1 MNLMKNNYVSP
12 QVSETR
18 LEVEQPVL
26 ASSTGMRGDY
36 THEQFWWDVDSDN
49 EFE

>member
-1 MNLMKNNYVSP
+1 MKNDYVSP
-12 QVSETR
+12 QVSEMG

-26 ASSTGMRGDY
+26 ASSAGMFGDY
-36 THEQFWWDVDSDN
+36 THDQFRWDVDSDN